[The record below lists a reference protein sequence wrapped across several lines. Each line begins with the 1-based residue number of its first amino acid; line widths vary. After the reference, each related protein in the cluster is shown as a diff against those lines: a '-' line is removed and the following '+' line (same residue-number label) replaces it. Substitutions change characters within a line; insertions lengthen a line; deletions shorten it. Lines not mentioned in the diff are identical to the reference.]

1 MKPLLKPA
9 RFIAGALV
17 CAVAITIGLPQLL
30 QAGSHL
36 PSALVSDDVSGEF
49 RTIHV
54 LGAIDLDNGFFQS
67 LGTNGRSCV
76 TCHDPS
82 DAWGLASAHVK
93 ARFDATLGMDPLF
106 RANDGST
113 SPLADVSTV
122 EARRAAY
129 KMLLTKGLIRV
140 GIGVPAGAEF
150 ELVSVDDPYGY
161 ASTTELSLFRR
172 PLPTTNLAFLSAVMW
187 DGRETFAGESMHFDL
202 SDQANG
208 ATLGHAAGINPL
220 TPAQRNSIANF
231 ELGLYTAQD
240 YDNAAG
246 NLDAHGA
253 NGGPKALAK
262 QNFFIGINDV
272 FSLGFNPSVF
282 TLFDAWDARHGSS
295 NDPTM
300 SARAAIAR
308 GQEIFNTRPIAI
320 SGVNGLNDKLGVTQ
334 LNGTCSTCHDAP
346 NGGDHSV
353 SLPVDIGIASADR
366 RTPDMPLYTFRNNTT
381 GAEVSTTDPGRA
393 LITGKWKDMSLF
405 KGPILRGLA
414 GRAPYFHDGSAATIQ
429 EAINFYDAR
438 FNLALTTQEKAD
450 LAAFLLAL

>member
-1 MKPLLKPA
+1 MREMEVFLPTLFLFA
-9 RFIAGALV
+9 RGQGVDAGL
-17 CAVAITIGLPQLL
+17 I
-30 QAGSHL
+30 
-36 PSALVSDDVSGEF
+36 
-49 RTIHV
+49 V
-54 LGAIDLDNGFFQS
+54 LGAIWSG
-67 LGTNGRSCV
+67 
-76 TCHDPS
+76 
-82 DAWGLASAHVK
+82 
-93 ARFDATLGMDPLF
+93 
-106 RANDGST
+106 
-113 SPLADVSTV
+113 
-122 EARRAAY
+122 
-129 KMLLTKGLIRV
+129 
-140 GIGVPAGAEF
+140 
-150 ELVSVDDPYGY
+150 
-161 ASTTELSLFRR
+161 
-172 PLPTTNLAFLSAVMW
+172 
-187 DGRETFAGESMHFDL
+187 
-202 SDQANG
+202 
-208 ATLGHAAGINPL
+208 
-220 TPAQRNSIANF
+220 
-231 ELGLYTAQD
+231 
-240 YDNAAG
+240 
-246 NLDAHGA
+246 
-253 NGGPKALAK
+253 
-262 QNFFIGINDV
+262 
-272 FSLGFNPSVF
+272 VF